1 MIQSIN
7 TSWARWVC
15 SQNGK
20 THLMSWEI
28 FHQQYVLRLW
38 VLMGHAAY
46 LAMLMGISSL
56 FFSEPWGGIRYHTYI
71 YIYVRQTHISIW
83 VNYSDLS
90 DLTGSWLGFEESSPN
105 GCKFQSGHGPGKGR
119 WVAASF
125 RFVNKDME
133 KYLGFTNKFQIPRY
147 IWREQIETSR
157 QPSPMLGLMVASKR
171 ACPGIGF
178 LN

>member
-1 MIQSIN
+1 MKADLAHDGKQWSNPSIHPGRDGFVHKMEKPTWCPGRYFTN
-7 TSWARWVC
+7 NMFYACGFWWGMQPIWLCWWAFLPC
-15 SQNGK
+15 
-20 THLMSWEI
+20 
-28 FHQQYVLRLW
+28 F
-38 VLMGHAAY
+38 
-46 LAMLMGISSL
+46 SL
-56 FFSEPWGGIRYHTYI
+56 SHGVELDTIHI

-133 KYLGFTNKFQIPRY
+133 KYLGFTNISFRY
-147 IWREQIETSR
+147 PDIYGENK
-157 QPSPMLGLMVASKR
+157 SKPQGNQ
-171 ACPGIGF
+171 APCSDWW
-178 LN
+178 

>member
-71 YIYVRQTHISIW
+71 YIYIYVRQTHISIW

-133 KYLGFTNKFQIPRY
+133 KYLGFTNISFRY
-147 IWREQIETSR
+147 PDIYGENK
-157 QPSPMLGLMVASKR
+157 SKPQGNQ
-171 ACPGIGF
+171 APCSDWW
-178 LN
+178 